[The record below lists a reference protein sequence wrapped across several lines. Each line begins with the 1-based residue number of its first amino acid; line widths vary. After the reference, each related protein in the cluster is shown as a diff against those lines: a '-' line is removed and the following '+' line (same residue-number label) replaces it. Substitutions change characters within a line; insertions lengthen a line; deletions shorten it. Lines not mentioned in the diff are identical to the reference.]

1 MSELL
6 SLQLL
11 DEQNVESTN
20 ERGSWMSMWC
30 SGDNSG
36 ISVACGPTK

>member
-6 SLQLL
+6 SLQAL
-11 DEQNVESTN
+11 DGQDAEATD
-20 ERGSWMSMWC
+20 ERGSWLSMWC

-36 ISVACGPTK
+36 ISVACGPT